1 MTSDVDYRLWQ
12 LASDVRFW
20 AVISSENI
28 ETRAKELNRV
38 THAMLMYICD
48 PDLKWLWPFP
58 TEKETGD

>member
-20 AVISSENI
+20 AVISSENL

-38 THAMLMYICD
+38 THVMLTYICD
-48 PDLKWLWPFP
+48 PDLKWSWPFP